1 MGNSPRRADMVGQ
14 CANSEEQSHMVHM
27 ILQRG
32 HMTVAG
38 NNLRNSNLTPSPA
51 VAPSAGHSRMPPP
64 QQGVYLGYGEFSQT
78 CEHAHSL

>member
-1 MGNSPRRADMVGQ
+1 MGNFPRRADNMVGQ
-14 CANSEEQSHMVHM
+14 CAHSEEQSQMVHM

-32 HMTVAG
+32 HMTAAR

-51 VAPSAGHSRMPPP
+51 MAPLAGHSRMPPP

-78 CEHAHSL
+78 